1 MLKRVKD
8 SVMIKR
14 AVVAVG
20 IIFGLSGC
28 DLMNTQF
35 EAVED
40 GINYQAKELKSATMP
55 SELKVMS
62 YNIKFGGGRIDMFF
76 DCHGD
81 RVIMTED
88 EVMSNMKALAT
99 FINKVD
105 PDIIFLQEVDID
117 SKRSAYIDQLQ
128 YLLDNTALNYGVYA
142 SQWKAD
148 YVPSGGKKWIGK
160 VNSGNAIVSK
170 YPLKDA
176 KRIALPLIG
185 EQSALTQYFYLKRNV
200 MITSLEADNKEVF
213 LLNTHTSAYSHD
225 GTKKKQ
231 LDIILSEAK
240 KLSDAGHSIL
250 MGGDFNTLPPHT
262 THRGGF
268 DDSACEGEFNG
279 DIYEGEEEWMSGF
292 FSAYQP
298 AVDLQKYKADN
309 TPYYSFTSL
318 KTGSWNRKLDYLFTT
333 ELLSEGRVIQEE
345 TMRLSD
351 HAPVV
356 ATFSFKNE

>member
-1 MLKRVKD
+1 MLRGL
-8 SVMIKR
+8 IF
-14 AVVAVG
+14 AVVVV
-20 IIFGLSGC
+20 FGMSGC

-35 EAVED
+35 EPVED
-40 GINYQAKELKSATMP
+40 GINYQAKELKDAKMP

-81 RVIMTED
+81 RVIMTEN
-88 EVMSNMKALAT
+88 EVMTHMEALAK
-99 FINKVD
+99 FINEVD

-117 SKRSAYIDQLQ
+117 SKRSAHIDQLQ
-128 YLLDNTALNYGVYA
+128 YLLDHTNLNYGVYA

-200 MITSLEADNKEVF
+200 MITSLEAQNKEVF

-225 GTKKKQ
+225 GTKKRQ
-231 LDIILSEAK
+231 LDIILAEAK
-240 KLSDAGHSIL
+240 KLSDAGHPII

-262 THRGGF
+262 VNRGDF
-268 DDSACEGEFNG
+268 DDSKCEGEFNG
-279 DIYEGEEEWMSGF
+279 DVYEGEESWMDGF
-292 FSAYQP
+292 FEAYKP
-298 AVDLQKYKADN
+298 AVELEKYKADN
-309 TPYYSFTSL
+309 APYYSFTSL

-333 ELLSEGRVIQEE
+333 EAFSEGHVIQEG
-345 TMRLSD
+345 TMSMSD
-351 HAPVV
+351 HAPVMV
-356 ATFSFKNE
+356 TFSFKELDSK